1 MNFKEA
7 FEYVD
12 NAIEYYAELSDY
24 DEKESDLKK
33 TDKAW
38 TMIRKTIEKNTK
50 TIQLLR
56 KERREEKK

>member
-24 DEKESDLKK
+24 DEKECDLKK

-38 TMIRKTIEKNTK
+38 TMLRKTIEKNIK

-56 KERREEKK
+56 KERKK

>member
-12 NAIEYYAELSDY
+12 NAIEYFAEVSEY
-24 DEKESDLKK
+24 DGKESDLKN

-56 KERREEKK
+56 KERKKENV